1 MLTLDELFL
10 HEQLLLLALNDETG
24 TMQGQSFELGAAGAV
39 LAELVLAGRIGLDQA
54 TKKHVVKVADPAS
67 LADPILD
74 EALARIRTGKRPAP
88 LATWVQRIA
97 GTRRL
102 RHRIADRLRYRG
114 VLGKREGRVLL
125 LFSRQLYPTID
136 PAPERELVA
145 RLRRT
150 VLGEDAVE
158 PRTAI
163 IIALA
168 RQLELL
174 RYVLSKA
181 ELKSRK
187 SRLQQL
193 GELTMADPA
202 AREAVAAVKQVID
215 AMHAAM
221 VAASA
226 G

>member
-1 MLTLDELFL
+1 MRALDELFL
-10 HEQLLLLALNDETG
+10 PEQLLLLALNDERG

-39 LAELVLAGRIGLDQA
+39 LAELLLAGRIVLDQA
-54 TKKHVVKVADPAS
+54 TKKHPVNVADRSS

-74 EALARIRTGKRPAP
+74 EVLARIRTAKRPSP

-114 VLGKREGRVLL
+114 ILGKREGRLL
-125 LFSRQLYPTID
+125 LVFSRQLYPTMN

-145 RLRRT
+145 RLRQA
-150 VLGEDAVE
+150 VLTEEAVE

-163 IIALA
+163 MIALA
-168 RQLELL
+168 RQLDLL
-174 RYVLSKA
+174 RYVLSKT
-181 ELKSRK
+181 ELKARK
-187 SRLQQL
+187 KRLQQL
-193 GELTMADPA
+193 GELASADPA
-202 AREAVAAVKQVID
+202 VREAVAAVKQVID
-215 AMHAAM
+215 AMHAAVV
-221 VAASA
+221 VAAA